1 MAALVANPQPDAPL
15 GGENYVVVTIEEVE
29 LSLNAVVAL
38 PSDDEDDNE
47 GAADAA
53 LEARVAATQQVADVQ
68 ELWML
73 DRSAK
78 ARRDAALL
86 GGSSEAVVPED
97 DEMRRNQLRAS
108 LITRQAPCPSLNPPP
123 AFTTTD
129 DGSPAAMSI
138 LTSGMGALCA
148 VPGTISARICM

>member
-1 MAALVANPQPDAPL
+1 MAALVASPNQDTPL
-15 GGENYVVVTIEEVE
+15 GGENYVVVTIEEGE
-29 LSLNAVVAL
+29 LSLNAGVAL

-78 ARRDAALL
+78 ARRDAALPV
-86 GGSSEAVVPED
+86 SY
-97 DEMRRNQLRAS
+97 
-108 LITRQAPCPSLNPPP
+108 TH
-123 AFTTTD
+123 
-129 DGSPAAMSI
+129 
-138 LTSGMGALCA
+138 LTLPTKA
-148 VPGTISARICM
+148 

>member
-1 MAALVANPQPDAPL
+1 MAALVATPQQDTPL
-15 GGENYVVVTIEEVE
+15 GGENYVIVTIEEVE

-78 ARRDAALL
+78 ARRDA
-86 GGSSEAVVPED
+86 GKRPSRPGP
-97 DEMRRNQLRAS
+97 RAS
-108 LITRQAPCPSLNPPP
+108 SPWPGAPSL
-123 AFTTTD
+123 
-129 DGSPAAMSI
+129 
-138 LTSGMGALCA
+138 
-148 VPGTISARICM
+148 